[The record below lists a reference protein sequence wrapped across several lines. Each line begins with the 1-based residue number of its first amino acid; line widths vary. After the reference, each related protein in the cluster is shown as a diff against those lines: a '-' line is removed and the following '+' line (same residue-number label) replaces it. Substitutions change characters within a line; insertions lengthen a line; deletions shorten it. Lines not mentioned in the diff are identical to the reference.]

1 MTRQQDET
9 RAFLVQRAM
18 LDDPEFLKGIVQ
30 GVLQQFLDT
39 EMTAQLGAAP
49 HERSDERRGYRCGFY
64 ERTLT
69 TRVGRITLRVPRDR
83 EGRFSTQLFARY
95 QRSEK
100 AFVLALLEM
109 YVQGVSTRKVASI
122 TEELC
127 GAEVSKS
134 QVSSLAAGLDAE
146 LAIWRGRPLQ
156 AYYPCVFVDATWLK
170 VRRDGR
176 VCNDAALIAV
186 GVRNS
191 GHREVLGIALADSE
205 SETSWN
211 DLFRCLRNRGVEEV
225 GLVVSDDHRGLIKAL
240 GRHFHGAGWQRC
252 QVHLM
257 RNLIGKTPKR
267 RLGQTMALLKDV
279 LSAQDRAEANRR
291 LVKMVK
297 EVSSWDASLADW
309 LEEAVPDALTLH
321 DWPTG
326 HHRHIRSTN
335 MLERYHGELKRR
347 TRVVRIFPNREAALR
362 LVTAL
367 MMEQD
372 EEWTTG
378 RRYLNPDLWQQ
389 QKQETSQTEAKRAG

>member
-9 RAFLVQRAM
+9 RAFLLQRAM

-49 HERSDERRGYRCGFY
+49 HERSDERRGYRCGSY

-146 LAIWRGRPLQ
+146 LAIWRGRPVGACPYL
-156 AYYPCVFVDATWLK
+156 FVDARYEK
-170 VRRDGR
+170 VRHQER
-176 VCNDAALIAV
+176 VVSMAV
-186 GVRNS
+186 QIVYGVTAEGQRTILDVSVSHSEN
-191 GHREVLGIALADSE
+191 EADYKR
-205 SETSWN
+205 
-211 DLFRCLRNRGVEEV
+211 LFRGLKERGLTGVE
-225 GLVVSDDHRGLIKAL
+225 LVISDDHEGLKKASQAC
-240 GRHFHGAGWQRC
+240 FPSVCWQRC
-252 QVHLM
+252 QVHFLRNLLM
-257 RNLIGKTPKR
+257 RVRKPDRGWILAAMKDVFASPDKQTAHSR
-267 RLGQTMALLKDV
+267 LSALLTRLGGPYPQIT
-279 LSAQDRAEANRR
+279 
-291 LVKMVK
+291 
-297 EVSSWDASLADW
+297 DW
-309 LEEAVPDALTLH
+309 LEEDGPETLTVY
-321 DWPTG
+321 DFPAE
-326 HHRHIRSTN
+326 HRRRLRTTN
-335 MLERYHGELKRR
+335 NIERLNQEIKRR
-347 TRVVRIFPNREAALR
+347 TRVVRIFPNEASCLR

-367 MMEQD
+367 CQEQS
-372 EEWTTG
+372 EVWETE
-378 RRYLNPDLWQQ
+378 RRYLIMEGMTANR
-389 QKQETSQTEAKRAG
+389 KTS